1 MLKDFWTGLVR
12 RVGSFFVYR
21 GVGRLWSPDC
31 TLSPLLSFFVKSF
44 FLARRR
50 VFERRELH
58 LGLGGGGYSRG
69 PIGSQTPSPERHS
82 QVLSGCEHLLLF
94 LVPLTELSLLSVVC
108 TNELTGAHACTTTP
122 LHPPPERRD
131 QILLNER
138 CLLKGWTPLHY
149 AAAEGSPSGVST
161 LLAAGASVS
170 VHGAVLDGIGG
181 DANGLGG
188 GGSSSGDE
196 RGGGG
201 GAEAGTALQLAR
213 ALLSKEGAGPRKKGL
228 QEVARQLSAATQVVE
243 RAKEARE
250 RKEREAKVGWAGT
263 RDARIVRR
271 GRGFGR
277 RCRPPGGRP
286 VVGRGG
292 EERDTCWARRRFAV
306 LVVWE
311 GGRRG
316 RGCYIE

>member
-1 MLKDFWTGLVR
+1 MKTSSSSSSLNYV
-12 RVGSFFVYR
+12 S
-21 GVGRLWSPDC
+21 
-31 TLSPLLSFFVKSF
+31 
-44 FLARRR
+44 
-50 VFERRELH
+50 
-58 LGLGGGGYSRG
+58 
-69 PIGSQTPSPERHS
+69 
-82 QVLSGCEHLLLF
+82 
-94 LVPLTELSLLSVVC
+94 LTCLCVVC
-108 TNELTGAHACTTTP
+108 TNEQSGARLAS
-122 LHPPPERRD
+122 PPERRD

-188 GGSSSGDE
+188 GGSSGDE
-196 RGGGG
+196 RGGGGGGGG

-250 RKEREAKVGWAGT
+250 RKEREAKVGGTGGGARCACSEGPWA
-263 RDARIVRR
+263 AL
-271 GRGFGR
+271 
-277 RCRPPGGRP
+277 PAGG
-286 VVGRGG
+286 GKGA
-292 EERDTCWARRRFAV
+292 T
-306 LVVWE
+306 L
-311 GGRRG
+311 
-316 RGCYIE
+316 